1 MKNLELEFLHL
12 ELNRATEYI
21 KFSDQ
26 KSGFISVYYSAILG
40 FLISCKASVLLY
52 ISSHHGIVLFCYI
65 LVLSANV
72 ILFLSGIFWLFRSI
86 FPRLT
91 NLTTDKSVFYFGH
104 VANLKF
110 IDYLK
115 DLKKLSVHDIKEQ
128 IIEQIHTNSAIANW
142 KMKNIQ
148 KSIKFLFA
156 LVFMV
161 IVLISF

>member
-1 MKNLELEFLHL
+1 MKNLDLEFLHS
-12 ELNRATEYI
+12 ELNRTTEWI
-21 KFSDQ
+21 KCSDQ
-26 KSGFISVYYSAILG
+26 KSGFVSVYYSAILG
-40 FLISCKASVLLY
+40 FLISYKASILLY
-52 ISSHHGIVLFCYI
+52 ISSNHGIVLFCYI

-91 NLTTDKSVFYFGH
+91 NLTTDKSVFYFRH
-104 VANLKF
+104 VASLKF

-115 DLKKLSVHDIKEQ
+115 DLKKLSVPDIKEQ
-128 IIEQIHTNSAIANW
+128 IAEQIHTNSTIANR

-148 KSIKFLFA
+148 KSIKFLFV

-161 IVLISF
+161 IFLISF